1 MAVEINILDGLYW
14 LKNLKPL
21 NSLYRLEGPE
31 FNIGSKVLLYI
42 GSKALKLIL
51 SLILAKRL

>member
-1 MAVEINILDGLYW
+1 MVYTGLKT
-14 LKNLKPL
+14 LKLF

-31 FNIGSKVLLYI
+31 LNIGSKALLYI

-51 SLILAKRL
+51 SLILAQRL